1 MSTFKFAG
9 SAQSDIVPRAGWGS
23 TTGLL
28 TVNNYDRTAR
38 QAVNTDVTG
47 DPIVL
52 DIRSV
57 ETGFVNFAKGAAPD
71 YRIVPLG
78 SSELPD
84 RPGKD
89 FTPCVRVRLFH
100 DEHGLRD
107 LTVTAVSARRAFEQA
122 IIAWLESD
130 QAQKGLVP
138 RTSITAGE
146 ITGSTTLVYPP
157 VFTPATWVQRPE
169 MFGEPTVVLPEMEE
183 IPF

>member
-1 MSTFKFAG
+1 MAYTFAG

-38 QAVNTDVTG
+38 QAVNIDITG
-47 DPIVL
+47 DLIVV

-71 YRIVPLG
+71 YRLVPLG
-78 SSELPD
+78 SSDLPE

-89 FTPCVRVRLFH
+89 FTPCVRVQLFH

-107 LTVTAVSARRAFEQA
+107 LTVTAVSARREFEQA
-122 IIAWLESD
+122 IISWLECD

-138 RTSITAGE
+138 RTSIRPGE

-157 VFTPATWVQRPE
+157 VFSPAAWVPRPDI
-169 MFGEPTVVLPEMEE
+169 FGEPTVALPEMDA